1 MTISSE
7 ARFAVWPRLSR
18 HWSHV
23 GPPLRPSAEDVAF
36 VNSVLADLAG
46 AQPGRPVTS
55 ILLGVT
61 PELAAMLAPTRTFE
75 IDHSFEMIIWAAA
88 ECTQNPLASTVV
100 ADWKAMP
107 VRGNVADFVVGDG
120 CYSTAEFPEGYRQL
134 SSEVVRVLRSGG
146 KFVIRLFVTPETAET
161 AEAVIEDLKNGR
173 IGNCEVLRWR
183 LNMALQES
191 TTAGVRLGDTF
202 TYWQGTGLRSFVTN
216 VLGWPPLALDVMEAY
231 RDMNTRFTFPTL
243 AQVRGVLTEHFYEI
257 DCLVPHYEIGERCP
271 TLVLER
277 R

>member
-36 VNSVLADLAG
+36 ANSALADLAG
-46 AQPGRPVTS
+46 AQPDRAVTS

-75 IDHSFEMIIWAAA
+75 IDHSFEMIAWAAA
-88 ECTQNPLASTVV
+88 ECTQNPLASAVV
-100 ADWKAMP
+100 ADWNAMP

-134 SSEVVRVLRSGG
+134 SSEVARVLRPGG
-146 KFVIRLFVTPETAET
+146 RFVIRLFVTPESNET
-161 AEAVIEDLKNGR
+161 PEAVIADLKSGR
-173 IGNCEVLRWR
+173 IGNCDVLRWR

-191 TTAGVRLGDTF
+191 TTAGARLGDTF
-202 TYWQGTGLRSFVTN
+202 AYWHRTGLTSFVTG
-216 VLGWPPLALDVMEAY
+216 VLGWPTAAVDVMKAY
-231 RDMNTRFTFPTL
+231 RDMDTRYTFPTL
-243 AQVRGVLTEHFYEI
+243 VQARGVLTEHFCEI
-257 DCLVPHYEIGERCP
+257 DCFVPNYEIGERCP
-271 TLVLER
+271 TMVLER